1 MRAAV
6 LISMYDDVG
15 DVGDVGNVTVSP
27 VEDYKAGKGS
37 VISAAGLCM
46 QSPPIKGWSCNLAVR
61 ANGLRRARMGRSK
74 PCCGALLCVRQEFGM
89 S

>member
-15 DVGDVGNVTVSP
+15 DVGDDTVSP
-27 VEDYKAGKGS
+27 VEDYKAGKGF

-46 QSPPIKGWSCNLAVR
+46 
-61 ANGLRRARMGRSK
+61 
-74 PCCGALLCVRQEFGM
+74 
-89 S
+89 